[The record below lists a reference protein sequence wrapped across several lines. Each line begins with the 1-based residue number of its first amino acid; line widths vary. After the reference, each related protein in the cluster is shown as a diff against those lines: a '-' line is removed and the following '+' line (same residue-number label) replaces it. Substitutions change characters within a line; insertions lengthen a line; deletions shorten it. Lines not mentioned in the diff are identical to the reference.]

1 MKRKILI
8 IGGPT
13 AVGKTDLSIEAA
25 GLLNGEIV
33 SADSMQLYKYM
44 DIGSAKPTPEERAL
58 VPHHLVDEVDPS
70 ESFSVYEYQKRA
82 RAAIEDIFSRGKTP
96 VIAGGT
102 GLYVNSLIYDM
113 DFSERPDDNSF
124 RKEMEA
130 LAEKEGSE
138 ALHRL
143 LSEKDPEAGKRI
155 HPNNTKK
162 IIRALEIL
170 EEGQD
175 RVRSFEE
182 SFVKT
187 KDYDFCIVGL
197 TRDREELYDRI
208 NRRVDI
214 LIGQGLVEEVKSLEK
229 KGLTEN
235 DISMKGIGYKEV
247 FSYLHGEYDLDE
259 AIRIIKRNT
268 RRYAKRQLTWFRRY
282 EDIHWINLSEVSHEE
297 ALEEIT
303 RLMKI

>member
-25 GLLNGEIV
+25 LLLNGEIV
-33 SADSMQLYKYM
+33 SADSMQIYRYM
-44 DIGSAKPTPEERAL
+44 DIGSAKPTPEERSR
-58 VPHHLVDEVDPS
+58 VPHHLVDEIDPAQ
-70 ESFSVYEYQKRA
+70 SFSVFEYQKRA

-102 GLYVNSLIYDM
+102 GLYVNSLIYNM

-130 LAEKEGSE
+130 LAEREGTE

-143 LSEKDPEAGKRI
+143 LAGKDPEAGKRI

-170 EEGQD
+170 EEGQE
-175 RVRSFEE
+175 RVKSFEE
-182 SFVKT
+182 SFVKNE
-187 KDYDFCIVGL
+187 DYDRCLIGL

-214 LIGQGLVEEVKSLEK
+214 LIEAGLVDEVQSLK
-229 KGLTEN
+229 GMGLTED

-247 FSYLHGEYDLDE
+247 FSYLHGEYDLEE
-259 AIRIIKRNT
+259 AVRIIKRNT
-268 RRYAKRQLTWFRRY
+268 RHYAKRQLTWFRRY
-282 EDIHWINLSEVSHEE
+282 DDIHWINLSEVSHED
-297 ALEEIT
+297 ALEEIC
-303 RLMKI
+303 RLMNE